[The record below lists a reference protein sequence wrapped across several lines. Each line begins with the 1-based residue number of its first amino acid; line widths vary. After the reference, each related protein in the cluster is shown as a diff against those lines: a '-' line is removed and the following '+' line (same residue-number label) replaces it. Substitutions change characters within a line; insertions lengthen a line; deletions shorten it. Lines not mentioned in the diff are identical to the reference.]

1 MTKARLYSSNVQHKK
16 SEIDRFIM
24 NHHHIGMDGGIGIM
38 YIHTLWANVIYLP
51 KIFLIKFINNN
62 FSFILRIFFLSEI
75 IYSSSLSSSALENVE
90 WNLARKL
97 KYNLESGIF
106 TKYDPAHPTIR
117 PPWCIIISVINKLSF
132 GHWCSVWGIF

>member
-24 NHHHIGMDGGIGIM
+24 NHHRIGMDGGVGIM
-38 YIHTLWANVIYLP
+38 YIHTLCANVIYLP

-75 IYSSSLSSSALENVE
+75 IYSSSLISSALENVE
-90 WNLARKL
+90 
-97 KYNLESGIF
+97 
-106 TKYDPAHPTIR
+106 
-117 PPWCIIISVINKLSF
+117 
-132 GHWCSVWGIF
+132 

>member
-24 NHHHIGMDGGIGIM
+24 NHHRIGMDGGIGIM
-38 YIHTLWANVIYLP
+38 YIHTLCANVIYLP
-51 KIFLIKFINNN
+51 KIFPIKFINNN

-90 WNLARKL
+90 
-97 KYNLESGIF
+97 
-106 TKYDPAHPTIR
+106 
-117 PPWCIIISVINKLSF
+117 
-132 GHWCSVWGIF
+132 